1 MRFVRQDPSGRE
13 CWVLHTEY
21 NVHSCLVTEV
31 VTGMVIMK
39 SRKRTRSRRT
49 KEEEEEV
56 PIR

>member
-31 VTGMVIMK
+31 VTDMVIMK

-49 KEEEEEV
+49 KV
-56 PIR
+56 